1 MRRARVA
8 AILLLGAALR
18 PAGARALEWVPIGG
32 VTALGGLHTFNG
44 SSGSFSGNLDGAFA
58 PAVRWSEDWS
68 LLPSVH
74 AVYEGTRRLT
84 DVLGTATAAQ
94 QSAEGRLGLR
104 AVYGDPASRWRFK
117 PTMTYDVE
125 LVKETPA
132 ENWGQGLFDQRR
144 LTVGGEVEL
153 LTGESHSVRAGVNW
167 FTVAYPNYTTL
178 ESQAALQFQG
188 QSLARE
194 LVGDRALD
202 REGYEFSLAGDAALG
217 QRLEAEGKAGVA
229 WSRFAHQPLVDEGGQ
244 FETQSRQDVL
254 TDLSFA
260 LRMPHA
266 WNADLRALGAFE
278 AGLTA
283 NSSNQN
289 GYDASRGQF
298 LPGFY
303 DFVEWRAAPSVTLI
317 VGPVRR
323 PVTATLKL
331 GWKRRSYAHRPP
343 QDSTGAYG
351 SGSLASTE
359 WSGGFSLSY
368 PMTARLA
375 LLFDVERAS
384 ASSNQDFQAFYRYS
398 YEATTA
404 LAGVRWDW

>member
-1 MRRARVA
+1 MRRARLAVVLA
-8 AILLLGAALR
+8 LLSA
-18 PAGARALEWVPIGG
+18 PARALEWVPIGG
-32 VTALGGLHTFNG
+32 ITALGGLHAFNG
-44 SSGSFSGNLDGAFA
+44 ASGNFSGNLDAAFA
-58 PAVRWSEDWS
+58 PALRLRDDWA
-68 LLPSVH
+68 LLPS
-74 AVYEGTRRLT
+74 ARGVYEGTRRLT

-94 QSAEGRLGLR
+94 QSAEARLGMR
-104 AVYGDPASRWRFK
+104 GVYGDPASRWRFK
-117 PTMTYDVE
+117 PAFSYDVE
-125 LVKETPA
+125 FLKETTA
-132 ENWGQGLFDQRR
+132 ESWGQGLFDQRR

-153 LTGESHSVRAGVNW
+153 LTDEPHSLRAGADW

-178 ESQAALQFQG
+178 ESQAALQFAG
-188 QSLARE
+188 QPLARE

-202 REGYEFSLAGDAALG
+202 RQGYQFSLAGDAALG
-217 QRLEAEGKAGVA
+217 SRLVGEGKAAVV
-229 WSRFAHQPLVDEGGQ
+229 WSQFPQQHIVDEGGQ
-244 FETQSRQDVL
+244 FTPDNRSDVL
-254 TDLSFA
+254 TDVSFA
-260 LRMPHA
+260 ARMPHD
-266 WNADLRALGAFE
+266 WNADLRVLGALE
-278 AGLTA
+278 VGLTA

-303 DFVEWRAAPSVTLI
+303 NFVEWRAVPSATLI

-343 QDSTGAYG
+343 QGASGAYG
-351 SGSLASTE
+351 AGALYSTE
-359 WSGGFSLSY
+359 WSGGLSLSY
-368 PMTARLA
+368 PMARRLS
-375 LLFDVERAS
+375 LIFDLERAS

>member
-1 MRRARVA
+1 MRGGRLALALLPALIA
-8 AILLLGAALR
+8 AA
-18 PAGARALEWVPIGG
+18 PARALEWVPIGG
-32 VTALGGLHTFNG
+32 ITALGGIHTFNG
-44 SSGSFSGNLDGAFA
+44 SSGSFSGNADAAFA

-68 LLPSVH
+68 LLPSAR

-84 DVLGTATAAQ
+84 DVLGTATASQ

-104 AVYGDPASRWRFK
+104 AVYGAPASRWRFK
-117 PTMTYDVE
+117 PTMTYDVQ
-125 LVKETPA
+125 LVKETSG
-132 ENWGQGLFDQRR
+132 ETWGQGLFDQRR
-144 LTVGGEVEL
+144 LTVGGEFEL
-153 LTGESHSVRAGVNW
+153 LNDDPHSVRAGANW

-178 ESQAALQFQG
+178 ESQAALQSQG
-188 QSLARE
+188 QPLARE

-217 QRLEAEGKAGVA
+217 QRLEAEGKAAAA
-229 WSRFAHQPLVDEGGQ
+229 WSRFARQPLVDEGGQ
-244 FETQSRQDVL
+244 LEAQTRQDVL

-260 LRMPHA
+260 VSMPHA

-278 AGLTA
+278 LGLTA

-303 DFVEWRAAPSVTLI
+303 DFLEWRAAPSATLI

-343 QDSTGAYG
+343 QGPTGAYG

-359 WSGGFSLSY
+359 WSGGLSLSY
-368 PMTARLA
+368 PMTARLS